1 MQLTQTHLLSFVS
14 AYKAHIASVHQDG
27 GVRPTDMQSDAPWA
41 LDRIDQDTLPLNH
54 EYIYSDT
61 GSNVNV
67 YVIDTVSHPMSAVY
81 ACLMLCPRCIHHTQ
95 LHSDSSSMHF

>member
-27 GVRPTDMQSDAPWA
+27 GVRPTEIQSDAPWA
-41 LDRIDQDTLPLNH
+41 LDRIDQDALPLNH
-54 EYIYSDT
+54 EYTYSDT

-67 YVIDTVSHPMSAVY
+67 YVIDTVSPHVCRST
-81 ACLMLCPRCIHHTQ
+81 CLGGSREEVVRGGEGVLTVDI
-95 LHSDSSSMHF
+95 

>member
-1 MQLTQTHLLSFVS
+1 MQLTQSHLLSFVS

-27 GVRPTDMQSDAPWA
+27 GVSPTDIQYDAPWA

-54 EYIYSDT
+54 EYIHSDA

-67 YVIDTVSHPMSAVY
+67 YVIDTVSYLTS
-81 ACLMLCPRCIHHTQ
+81 LMLNATAVCSVSPT
-95 LHSDSSSMHF
+95 SAYGMS